1 MTTENKLP
9 EEEIQ
14 PEQGLG
20 EGAENKEEQ
29 VIGNI
34 TDAVSEDILEI
45 YTLSE
50 KIRTEL
56 HKVIIG
62 QDAMIDFMIIGLL
75 TNGHILLEGVPGI
88 AKTLSARMLAK
99 TISSGFSRIQFTPDL
114 MPTDIIGTSVF
125 NMKNSEFNFVRGP
138 IFSNIIL
145 IDEINRSPA
154 KTQAAL
160 FEVMEERQATV
171 EGKTMLMSFPF
182 LVLATQNPIEQEGTY
197 RLPEAQLDRF
207 LFRIKMTYPSLSEE
221 LQILY
226 RFKEDFAQSSTETVN
241 SVINPE
247 EIKVAQAI
255 VEKVLIRDEMLKY
268 IAEIVNATRNNPGLF
283 LGASPRASLSIMKS
297 AKAMAAINKRAFVTP
312 DDIKQVAL
320 PVLNHRLILSPDM
333 ELDGVV
339 IEDYI
344 KEIISGIEVPR

>member
-1 MTTENKLP
+1 MTTENNLP
-9 EEEIQ
+9 QEETN
-14 PEQGLG
+14 PENSMENPVENTGNNNLTDSVTG
-20 EGAENKEEQ
+20 E
-29 VIGNI
+29 
-34 TDAVSEDILEI
+34 ILEI
-45 YTLSE
+45 YSLSE

-56 HKVIIG
+56 HKVIVG
-62 QDAMIDFMIIGLL
+62 QDDMIDFMVIGML

-125 NMKNSEFNFVRGP
+125 NVKTSEFNFVPGP
-138 IFSNIIL
+138 IFSNIVL

-160 FEVMEERQATV
+160 FEVMEERQVSV
-171 EGKTMLMSFPF
+171 EGKTKTMGFPF

-207 LFRIKMTYPSLSEE
+207 LFKIKMTYPSLEEE
-221 LQILY
+221 LKILHRY
-226 RFKEDFAQSSTETVN
+226 KEDFAQHSTQTVN
-241 SVINPE
+241 SVINAE
-247 EIKVAQAI
+247 EIRKAQAI
-255 VEKVLIRDEMLKY
+255 IEKVLIRDEMLKY

-297 AKAMAAINKRAFVTP
+297 AKAMAAISKRGFVTP
-312 DDIKQVAL
+312 DDIRHVAI

-333 ELDGVV
+333 ELDGVA
-339 IEDYI
+339 IEDLI